1 MAQQNFHSVIVAVD
15 IVENDRAIQSVQ
27 TFKRQD
33 LKKFFIGSDSARCND
48 CCIRALLE
56 KFFALAHGICKNKF
70 TAVLIQEGYGEE
82 GFTEAVLKREKD
94 YPTGLDVNGIGVAI
108 PHTDAEHV
116 KKEGI
121 SIAVLNPPI
130 EFDAMG
136 EEDCRIPVK
145 IVIMFTVAGKDKHID
160 RLLQI
165 LDMIKDEEIL
175 QGLLDAKNK
184 KEIRTVIQKRE
195 KSDIN

>member
-1 MAQQNFHSVIVAVD
+1 MIWKELKDNLIFH
-15 IVENDRAIQSVQ
+15 N
-27 TFKRQD
+27 
-33 LKKFFIGSDSARCND
+33 LKAAD
-48 CCIRALLE
+48 
-56 KFFALAHGICKNKF
+56 NKE
-70 TAVLIQEGYGEE
+70 VLQIMGDAMIQEGYGED

-94 YPTGLDVNGIGVAI
+94 YPTGLDVDGIGVAI

-121 SIAVLNPPI
+121 SIAVLDQPV

-136 EEDCRIPVK
+136 EENCRIPVK

-165 LDMIKDEEIL
+165 LDVIKDEEIL
-175 QGLLDAKNK
+175 HGLLEAKNK
-184 KEIRTVIQKRE
+184 EEIKTTIQKRE

>member
-1 MAQQNFHSVIVAVD
+1 MIWKELNDNLVFHNLKASDNIEVLQLMGDAM
-15 IVENDRAIQSVQ
+15 IQ
-27 TFKRQD
+27 
-33 LKKFFIGSDSARCND
+33 
-48 CCIRALLE
+48 
-56 KFFALAHGICKNKF
+56 
-70 TAVLIQEGYGEE
+70 E

-116 KKEGI
+116 KKEGL

-160 RLLQI
+160 RLLQV

>member
-1 MAQQNFHSVIVAVD
+1 MKRSNIDAMICRQEKITD
-15 IVENDRAIQSVQ
+15 ITRETINKIQLD
-27 TFKRQD
+27 K
-33 LKKFFIGSDSARCND
+33 LN
-48 CCIRALLE
+48 
-56 KFFALAHGICKNKF
+56 
-70 TAVLIQEGYGEE
+70 
-82 GFTEAVLKREKD
+82 AVLKREKD
-94 YPTGLDVNGIGVAI
+94 YPTGLDVDGIGVAI

-121 SIAVLNPPI
+121 SIAVLDHPVK
-130 EFDAMG
+130 FDAMG
-136 EEDCRIPVK
+136 EDDCRIPIK

-184 KEIRTVIQKRE
+184 EEIRTVIQKRE

>member
-1 MAQQNFHSVIVAVD
+1 MIWEELK
-15 IVENDRAIQSVQ
+15 ENLI
-27 TFKRQD
+27 FLN
-33 LKKFFIGSDSARCND
+33 LKAEDNKEVLQIMGDAM
-48 CCIRALLE
+48 IRE
-56 KFFALAHGICKNKF
+56 
-70 TAVLIQEGYGEE
+70 EYGDQ
-82 GFTEAVLKREKD
+82 GFTEALLKREKD
-94 YPTGLDVNGIGVAI
+94 YPTGLDVDGIGVAI

-121 SIAVLNPPI
+121 SIAVLDRPV

-136 EEDCRIPVK
+136 EENCQIPVK
-145 IVIMFTVAGKDKHID
+145 IVIMFTVAGKNKHID
-160 RLLQI
+160 RLLQV

>member
-1 MAQQNFHSVIVAVD
+1 MIWK
-15 IVENDRAIQSVQ
+15 ELNDNLV
-27 TFKRQD
+27 FYN
-33 LKKFFIGSDSARCND
+33 LKASDN
-48 CCIRALLE
+48 IE
-56 KFFALAHGICKNKF
+56 
-70 TAVLIQEGYGEE
+70 VLQLMGDAMIQEGYGEE

-116 KKEGI
+116 KKEGL

-145 IVIMFTVAGKDKHID
+145 IVILFTVAG
-160 RLLQI
+160 
-165 LDMIKDEEIL
+165 
-175 QGLLDAKNK
+175 
-184 KEIRTVIQKRE
+184 
-195 KSDIN
+195 

>member
-1 MAQQNFHSVIVAVD
+1 MIWTELNDNLVFH
-15 IVENDRAIQSVQ
+15 N
-27 TFKRQD
+27 
-33 LKKFFIGSDSARCND
+33 LKASDN
-48 CCIRALLE
+48 IE
-56 KFFALAHGICKNKF
+56 
-70 TAVLIQEGYGEE
+70 VLQLMGDAMIQEGYGEE
-82 GFTEAVLKREKD
+82 GFTEAVLNTEAK
-94 YPTGLDVNGIGVAI
+94 TVQ
-108 PHTDAEHV
+108 
-116 KKEGI
+116 KEGI
-121 SIAVLNPPI
+121 SIAVLNPQI

>member
-1 MAQQNFHSVIVAVD
+1 MIWKELNDNLVFH
-15 IVENDRAIQSVQ
+15 N
-27 TFKRQD
+27 
-33 LKKFFIGSDSARCND
+33 LKASDN
-48 CCIRALLE
+48 IE
-56 KFFALAHGICKNKF
+56 
-70 TAVLIQEGYGEE
+70 VLQIMGDAMIQEGYGEE
-82 GFTEAVLKREKD
+82 GFTEALLKREKD
-94 YPTGLDVNGIGVAI
+94 YPTGLDVDGIEVAI

-121 SIAVLNPPI
+121 SIAVLDQPV

-136 EEDCRIPVK
+136 EDDCRILIK

-175 QGLLDAKNK
+175 QGQLDAKNK
-184 KEIRTVIQKRE
+184 EEIRTVIQKKR
-195 KSDIN
+195 SQI

>member
-1 MAQQNFHSVIVAVD
+1 MIWKELNDNLVFH
-15 IVENDRAIQSVQ
+15 N
-27 TFKRQD
+27 
-33 LKKFFIGSDSARCND
+33 LKASDN
-48 CCIRALLE
+48 IE
-56 KFFALAHGICKNKF
+56 
-70 TAVLIQEGYGEE
+70 VLQLMGDAMIQEGYGEE

-116 KKEGI
+116 KKEGL

-145 IVIMFTVAGKDKHID
+145 IVLMFT
-160 RLLQI
+160 
-165 LDMIKDEEIL
+165 EEIL

-184 KEIRTVIQKRE
+184 KEIRTVIQKKE

>member
-1 MAQQNFHSVIVAVD
+1 MIWK
-15 IVENDRAIQSVQ
+15 ELNDNLV
-27 TFKRQD
+27 FYN
-33 LKKFFIGSDSARCND
+33 LKASDN
-48 CCIRALLE
+48 IE
-56 KFFALAHGICKNKF
+56 
-70 TAVLIQEGYGEE
+70 VLQLMGDAMIQEGYGEE

-121 SIAVLNPPI
+121 SIAVLNP
-130 EFDAMG
+130 
-136 EEDCRIPVK
+136 VK

-160 RLLQI
+160 RLLQV

>member
-1 MAQQNFHSVIVAVD
+1 MIWKELNDNLVFH
-15 IVENDRAIQSVQ
+15 N
-27 TFKRQD
+27 
-33 LKKFFIGSDSARCND
+33 LKASDN
-48 CCIRALLE
+48 IE
-56 KFFALAHGICKNKF
+56 
-70 TAVLIQEGYGEE
+70 VLQLMGDAMIQEGYGEE
-82 GFTEAVLKREKD
+82 GFTEAILKREKD

-145 IVIMFTVAGKDKHID
+145 IVLMFTVAGKD
-160 RLLQI
+160 
-165 LDMIKDEEIL
+165 
-175 QGLLDAKNK
+175 
-184 KEIRTVIQKRE
+184 
-195 KSDIN
+195 

>member
-1 MAQQNFHSVIVAVD
+1 MIWKELNDNLIFH
-15 IVENDRAIQSVQ
+15 N
-27 TFKRQD
+27 
-33 LKKFFIGSDSARCND
+33 LKAFDNI
-48 CCIRALLE
+48 E
-56 KFFALAHGICKNKF
+56 
-70 TAVLIQEGYGEE
+70 VLQLMGDAMIQEGYGEE

-94 YPTGLDVNGIGVAI
+94 YPTGLDVDGIGVAI

-160 RLLQI
+160 RLLQV

-175 QGLLDAKNK
+175 
-184 KEIRTVIQKRE
+184 
-195 KSDIN
+195 